1 MTAKNGSNI
10 LTRNFMLGFLANFLF
25 FGTNFYLIPVL
36 PLYLH
41 GLGSTSAEIGLVIG
55 SFSLTAIFLRPL
67 VGRIS
72 DTVRKKWLMA
82 LGAVIFIAAPPLY
95 ATTTSLFMLA
105 LIRIFHGVGV
115 AAFAA
120 SSAAFVPEIVP
131 REKLSQATGL
141 YVTSVSIATGLAPLL
156 GSHMSSST
164 DFLVQMLVPS
174 IASVLALLLVL
185 LIKED
190 APRAKAIR
198 APFGKVIKSPHVLVP
213 TLIFTACS
221 FTLGTITAFLPL
233 YIISW
238 GYHNPGLFFAVFS
251 LTLITGRF
259 FAGSLP
265 DRYGR
270 ARVIMPSLLLLCL
283 ALCILSASR
292 SPALLA
298 LTAVVYGTGYSL
310 AYPSLNAWV
319 VEHSPPA
326 GRGSAMGIFSA
337 SVDAGAFLGPLFMG
351 FVCLH
356 LNYSSGFLL
365 ASTVPLAAFFL
376 FKYTIAGDYSHFSP
390 KCPAQNENEAAV
402 KPPTT

>member
-1 MTAKNGSNI
+1 MTAESSSNI
-10 LTRNFMLGFLANFLF
+10 LTRNFILGFLANFLF

-36 PLYLH
+36 PLHLH
-41 GLGSTSAEIGLVIG
+41 KLGSTSAEIGLVIG

-72 DTVRKKWLMA
+72 DTIKKKRLMS

-95 ATTTSLFMLA
+95 ATTTSLFL
-105 LIRIFHGVGV
+105 LTLVRFFHGVGI

-120 SSAAFVPEIVP
+120 SSAALVPEIVP
-131 REKLSQATGL
+131 REKLGQATGL

-156 GSHMSSST
+156 GSHMSSSAN
-164 DFLVQMLVPS
+164 FLGQMLVPS
-174 IASVLALLLVL
+174 IASALALLLVL

-190 APRAKAIR
+190 EPIANTKKT
-198 APFGKVIKSPHVLVP
+198 PFGKVIKSPHVIVP

-221 FTLGTITAFLPL
+221 FSLGTITAFLPL
-233 YIISW
+233 YTISW
-238 GYHNPGLFFAVFS
+238 NYNNPGLFFAVFS
-251 LTLITGRF
+251 LTLITIRF
-259 FAGSLP
+259 LAGSLP

-270 ARVIMPSLLLLCL
+270 DKVIMPSLLLLCL

-319 VEHSPPA
+319 VEYSPPS

-351 FVCLH
+351 MVCLH
-356 LNYSSGFLL
+356 LGYSSGFLL
-365 ASTVPLAAFFL
+365 ASAVPLAAFFL
-376 FKYTIAGDYSHFSP
+376 FKYTIAGSRSHFSP
-390 KCPAQNENEAAV
+390 ECPAQNENETEV
-402 KPPTT
+402 KRPTI